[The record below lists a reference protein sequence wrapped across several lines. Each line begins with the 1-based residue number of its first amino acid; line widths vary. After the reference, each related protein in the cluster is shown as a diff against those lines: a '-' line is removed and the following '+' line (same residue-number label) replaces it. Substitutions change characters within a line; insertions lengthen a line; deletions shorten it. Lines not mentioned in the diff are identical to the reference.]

1 MSLSEEVARI
11 VASAVDPAAAT
22 ADQLARFPRGA
33 VTTLG
38 RKGVL
43 GMPAARRLGGG
54 GHGLAETARVVE
66 RVAVSCAG
74 TATVLRSHFAAAAV
88 LDVHGTPEVRA
99 DLAAGRHL
107 STLAVF
113 DAGPD
118 RLFLSP
124 EGTARGHGGVVDL
137 YARKAWVISAGEADS
152 YVWSSRPS
160 GGRGASTL
168 WFVPGQA
175 PGLLVPADRGGIGL
189 RASAATTVR
198 ADPVRVPETNRLGE
212 SGAGAD
218 LVLDLALP
226 WFLGLGSAVALGI
239 MEGVLAA
246 VSAELRGRPRDRGDV
261 RAELTRMRLRANAVR
276 VLHDEAL
283 STFGWDPAR
292 ALPKLFHLCLASAE
306 AVIAVTDQAMKLC
319 DQAAFRGDVGIERRF
334 RDARAHCAVEP
345 TVDTVLAV
353 AAALS
358 R

>member
-43 GMPAARRLGGG
+43 GMPASRRLGGG

-246 VSAELRGRPRDRGDV
+246 VSAELRGGGPGGRGGGPAEPPGRGAPRGAPPGRG
-261 RAELTRMRLRANAVR
+261 
-276 VLHDEAL
+276 VLEQLARE
-283 STFGWDPAR
+283 DPTGA
-292 ALPKLFHLCLASAE
+292 
-306 AVIAVTDQAMKLC
+306 
-319 DQAAFRGDVGIERRF
+319 
-334 RDARAHCAVEP
+334 
-345 TVDTVLAV
+345 
-353 AAALS
+353 
-358 R
+358 